1 MIPAAAFHTRQCL
14 LLLKMEG
21 TSGAGEKKV
30 KETVMGVRQQPKSAT
45 TAA

>member
-1 MIPAAAFHTRQCL
+1 MPIV
-14 LLLKMEG
+14 LKMEG

-30 KETVMGVRQQPKSAT
+30 KETAVGVRQQPKSAA